1 MEYIT
6 VVDYVREEYDP
17 AVNLVPMEA
26 WEERMDSIIC
36 EYARIRVFA
45 DKEQD
50 AALKSV
56 SIFRLE
62 KRFNDT
68 RIMGIRVV
76 GQVGG
81 TLHPDCIRPVG
92 INWRTPEP
100 WYSED
105 GDKWCSCGDGI
116 AVNEVQ
122 CDTCRH
128 LNDIAD

>member
-6 VVDYVREEYDP
+6 VIDYVQEEYDP
-17 AVNLVPMEA
+17 SCNLEA
-26 WEERMDSIIC
+26 WENRMDSVIC
-36 EYARIRVFA
+36 EYARIRTCA
-45 DKEQD
+45 DIERD

-56 SIFRLE
+56 DIFRSDN
-62 KRFNDT
+62 RYDGT

-81 TLHPDCIRPVG
+81 TPHPDCIRAAS
-92 INWRTPEP
+92 INWRTPKP

-105 GDKWCSCGDGI
+105 GEKWCSCGDGI
-116 AVNEVQ
+116 DVNEVQ